1 MHSQIAE
8 VELVRSHEPDV
19 GRPVTDL
26 PVADEFPCQKRQLVA
41 ARGILTAALI
51 VTPFWALVA
60 LALYLII

>member
-8 VELVRSHEPDV
+8 VELVSSHESGV
-19 GRPVTDL
+19 ASPVTAL
-26 PVADEFPCQKRQLVA
+26 PADQLPCQKRQLVA

-51 VTPFWALVA
+51 VTPFWALVG

>member
-8 VELVRSHEPDV
+8 VELVRSYESDV
-19 GRPVTDL
+19 ARPVTAI
-26 PVADEFPCQKRQLVA
+26 PVVDQFPCQKRQLVP
-41 ARGILTAALI
+41 ARGILTAALF